1 MKYLMILLSFCLMA
15 CNGRSV
21 KQEEKTDSNMT
32 EESIEIPNGSLTK
45 GEQDSL
51 ITVLSPYLEVDT
63 AFTKRRIEIS
73 GSLSKIIDGAID
85 IDEDY
90 TWQII
95 AHVDSVIKQCINHVQ
110 SNEPKQ
116 LFDLFDKEKKNI
128 YAHPSNTW
136 KNEQN
141 LNNMILSLYEK
152 YDRSSNKRLL
162 AEKVIELYEIS
173 FIHIKLLETFG
184 GYSHP
189 SFIPLAKSLRE
200 WYLVILK
207 NYDKAIELQRQI
219 CERIEK
225 EETEGRAS
233 ENYGFE
239 LMKLSELYL
248 ANNDTIRMD
257 SCHQILQKNPYIEKI
272 LQEYNEYK
280 KTTQEDKQKV
290 DISQEFESLNCPRVY
305 IKYKQPIN
313 GYTVKV
319 LWLPF
324 TDKSGYTAETGNAVL
339 HFESENNHFYIQTQ
353 SYRDTAVYSHT
364 HLKDGDVLFWNYTP
378 KKKGEILSKYSPFFF
393 SDVNFDGENELL
405 INCYNGGSK
414 GSNTYEVYKIHPY
427 YAEIIK
433 DAPFASLENDMTDF
447 DLTNKTITCHYPLS
461 SFESITHIYKQVK
474 QERMNFGELETDY
487 KFELVKVDI
496 HNQYTDSKEHKVYI
510 KDGYNYKLVKDDKA
524 SVNQKDK

>member
-1 MKYLMILLSFCLMA
+1 MA

-189 SFIPLAKSLRE
+189 F
-200 WYLVILK
+200 YTT
-207 NYDKAIELQRQI
+207 
-219 CERIEK
+219 C
-225 EETEGRAS
+225 
-233 ENYGFE
+233 
-239 LMKLSELYL
+239 
-248 ANNDTIRMD
+248 
-257 SCHQILQKNPYIEKI
+257 KI
-272 LQEYNEYK
+272 L
-280 KTTQEDKQKV
+280 
-290 DISQEFESLNCPRVY
+290 
-305 IKYKQPIN
+305 
-313 GYTVKV
+313 
-319 LWLPF
+319 
-324 TDKSGYTAETGNAVL
+324 
-339 HFESENNHFYIQTQ
+339 
-353 SYRDTAVYSHT
+353 
-364 HLKDGDVLFWNYTP
+364 
-378 KKKGEILSKYSPFFF
+378 
-393 SDVNFDGENELL
+393 
-405 INCYNGGSK
+405 
-414 GSNTYEVYKIHPY
+414 
-427 YAEIIK
+427 
-433 DAPFASLENDMTDF
+433 
-447 DLTNKTITCHYPLS
+447 
-461 SFESITHIYKQVK
+461 
-474 QERMNFGELETDY
+474 ERMVFGNIEEL
-487 KFELVKVDI
+487 
-496 HNQYTDSKEHKVYI
+496 
-510 KDGYNYKLVKDDKA
+510 
-524 SVNQKDK
+524 